1 MKFTHILIA
10 TISIAALSSCST
22 INRILKRDTI
32 SSSKT
37 ESTSAPKNDT
47 TAETSEAAKKNDS
60 ELSSRLAGEWIIIS
74 AGGKTIEITDEM
86 PYLTFEKSA
95 ERFYASNGCNVINGS
110 YNLDG
115 STLKFDN
122 VLSTMKMC
130 PETEYEGAIT
140 AALSG
145 SQPVTATINKLGH
158 ESFLTLTDSKGND
171 LLKARRHNMEFLNGN
186 WQITSVA
193 GKKITGDEATL
204 FIDIAE
210 LKVHGNT
217 GCNFFNG
224 QLFINPDK
232 TNAIDFSN
240 LATTRMA
247 CPNME
252 QESAILLALEDAV
265 SAIQG
270 SEGRVMLLST
280 TGKELM
286 TLKPLPV
293 QAED

>member
-1 MKFTHILIA
+1 MKFTNILIA
-10 TISIAALSSCST
+10 TVTIASLSSCST
-22 INRILKRDTI
+22 INRILKKDNT
-32 SSSKT
+32 SSPRT
-37 ESTSAPKNDT
+37 ESNAT
-47 TAETSEAAKKNDS
+47 TKKDMQNETSEAAAEN
-60 ELSSRLAGEWIIIS
+60 EGQLSSRLAGEWIIIS
-74 AGGKTIEITDEM
+74 AGGKAIDISDEM
-86 PYLTFEKSA
+86 PYLTFEKASG
-95 ERFYASNGCNVINGS
+95 RFYASNSCNVLNGS
-110 YNLDG
+110 YVLDG
-115 STLKFDN
+115 TTITFDN

-130 PETEYEGAIT
+130 PETEYEAPIST
-140 AALSG
+140 ALSG
-145 SQPVTATINKLGH
+145 AQPVTASINNLGH
-158 ESFLTLTDSKGND
+158 ESFLTLIDSKGID

-193 GKKITGDEATL
+193 GKKNTGDEATL

-270 SEGRVMLLST
+270 SEGTVMLLNT
-280 TGKELM
+280 TGQELM
-286 TLKPLPV
+286 TLKPLPI